1 MKMIRMSPKWD
12 EWLLNDMNESRMSW
26 MTAEW
31 CEWLE
36 NDMDECGM
44 MNKARMR
51 WMS

>member
-1 MKMIRMSPKWD
+1 MSLEWC
-12 EWLLNDMNESRMSW
+12 EWLSNDMNESRMSW